1 MTLSPTPQEPLH
13 ADIIIEHSL
22 IKSIQITVTEHENHM
37 DNRIKKFVDETSYS
51 DWIVLSF
58 FHTNLTTVN
67 FKNFLE
73 DLVYEKQSK
82 KQL

>member
-1 MTLSPTPQEPLH
+1 
-13 ADIIIEHSL
+13 
-22 IKSIQITVTEHENHM
+22 M
-37 DNRIKKFVDETSYS
+37 DNRIKQFVDETSYS

-73 DLVYEKQSK
+73 DLVYQKQSK
-82 KQL
+82 KKL